1 MKNTRWHD
9 RPRGLGRLIITLT
22 LAAHLISCG
31 ESGALDSP
39 AKIAPNLSAER
50 LVASSNG
57 MQFRFATIPNIGYPA
72 GFFRTGREYLWAFQ
86 MTLASAETY
95 QIAFISDSFAVP
107 NTYDLGDILAGGS
120 ADIYKLQT
128 IGDTTSFQRIESAV
142 VRQAGAG
149 LVLDISGSEI
159 LRPKLEATPPS
170 QFTAIAE
177 GNMMVSQTFTCSYAN
192 GICGDGKN
200 SFSKS
205 PTHYDIEQ

>member
-1 MKNTRWHD
+1 MKNTRWLD
-9 RPRGLGRLIITLT
+9 RLRALGGLVITLA
-22 LAAHLISCG
+22 LVGSCG

-50 LVASSNG
+50 LVSSSNG

-142 VRQAGAG
+142 VRQSGAG
-149 LVLDISGSEI
+149 LILDISASEI
-159 LRPKLEATPPS
+159 LRPKLEATPPG

-192 GICGDGKN
+192 GICGEGKI
-200 SFSKS
+200 SFNKS
-205 PTHYDIEQ
+205 PTRYDIDQ